1 MGRPGCKR
9 DGRRVP
15 CDEGI
20 DCLSLLFFAYEAEL
34 GTPWWRF
41 SVIPTVSV
49 AREELG
55 KPVTGMDGILRDEL
69 DASLLRPGD
78 VLFFLMED
86 YNLQA
91 DGPLLERDQRQYGT
105 WHTGFFHSHVNGEH
119 RVLHAAP
126 GEQVRYDPIERI
138 AFDGVYVLRLEAS

>member
-1 MGRPGCKR
+1 
-9 DGRRVP
+9 
-15 CDEGI
+15 
-20 DCLSLLFFAYEAEL
+20 
-34 GTPWWRF
+34 
-41 SVIPTVSV
+41 
-49 AREELG
+49 
-55 KPVTGMDGILRDEL
+55 MDGILRDEL